1 MGPVSKHNQEG
12 QHQATLGTLHPVSL
26 KHAFRIHNP
35 DIDEKWKNGRVDGDF
50 KFVWSWLG
58 SNNGWV
64 ELNGGSIEKRA
75 RRRFKKNGGYMKV
88 NRISIIKPWATVTSG
103 SRVMVILVSC
113 CLHGRRCHLAFFH
126 YSAPTQHPALFTDAL
141 VQLCGSAFPQI
152 CSLSSLC
159 HLKDT
164 ETTFRQSFFFFFPLK
179 IPLWPAIS
187 RVLVSM
193 DGQKVVWLPPP
204 PQVKDFPGVIS

>member
-1 MGPVSKHNQEG
+1 
-12 QHQATLGTLHPVSL
+12 
-26 KHAFRIHNP
+26 
-35 DIDEKWKNGRVDGDF
+35 
-50 KFVWSWLG
+50 
-58 SNNGWV
+58 
-64 ELNGGSIEKRA
+64 
-75 RRRFKKNGGYMKV
+75 MKA

-152 CSLSSLC
+152 CSLSSPC

-164 ETTFRQSFFFFFPLK
+164 ETSFRQSFFFSFENSTLACNFQSSGLHGWKKGSLTAHPRLTH
-179 IPLWPAIS
+179 
-187 RVLVSM
+187 
-193 DGQKVVWLPPP
+193 
-204 PQVKDFPGVIS
+204 VKDFLRVISYMPTTPQGRVKRDQPEWSFLFPLQRSFPQEYVQSFSSRIDCFRDLVYKLVYLLKMS